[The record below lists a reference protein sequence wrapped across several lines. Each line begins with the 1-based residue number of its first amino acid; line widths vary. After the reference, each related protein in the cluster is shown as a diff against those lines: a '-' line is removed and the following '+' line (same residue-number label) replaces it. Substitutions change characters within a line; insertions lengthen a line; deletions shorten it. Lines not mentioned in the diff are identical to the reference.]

1 MLKPSKILANTSPC
15 KNIHTP
21 HTHAHTHAHMHTH
34 MHTYRHRQ
42 THAQTQ
48 TDTDRQTD
56 RQTDR
61 HTHTHTHTHTDTHT
75 HTHKHKHIDFSQT
88 FTPCPKIILTI
99 YIWNFSFKTSNPLN
113 QLKLPIIPSKT
124 NYTTVNKK
132 KYIRE
137 TKTISLT

>member
-61 HTHTHTHTHTDTHT
+61 HTHTQTHT

>member
-56 RQTDR
+56 R
-61 HTHTHTHTHTDTHT
+61 HTHTHTHRHT
-75 HTHKHKHIDFSQT
+75 HTHKHKHFSQT

>member
-1 MLKPSKILANTSPC
+1 MQK
-15 KNIHTP
+15 HT
-21 HTHAHTHAHMHTH
+21 HTTHTCSHTCTHAHTHAHI
-34 MHTYRHRQ
+34 
-42 THAQTQ
+42 QTQ
-48 TDTDRQTD
+48 TDTRTDTDRH

-61 HTHTHTHTHTDTHT
+61 HTHTHTHRHTHT

-113 QLKLPIIPSKT
+113 QLKLPISPSKT

>member
-1 MLKPSKILANTSPC
+1 MQK
-15 KNIHTP
+15 HT
-21 HTHAHTHAHMHTH
+21 HTTHTCSHTCTHAHTHAHI
-34 MHTYRHRQ
+34 
-42 THAQTQ
+42 QTQ
-48 TDTDRQTD
+48 TDTRTDTDRQTD
-56 RQTDR
+56 RQTD
-61 HTHTHTHTHTDTHT
+61 THTHTHRHT

>member
-48 TDTDRQTD
+48 TDRQTD
-56 RQTDR
+56 RQTD
-61 HTHTHTHTHTDTHT
+61 THTHTHRHT

>member
-1 MLKPSKILANTSPC
+1 MQK
-15 KNIHTP
+15 HT
-21 HTHAHTHAHMHTH
+21 HTTHTCSHTCTHAHTHAHI
-34 MHTYRHRQ
+34 
-42 THAQTQ
+42 QTQ
-48 TDTDRQTD
+48 TDTRTDTDRHRQTD
-56 RQTDR
+56 RQTD
-61 HTHTHTHTHTDTHT
+61 THTHTHTHTQTHT
-75 HTHKHKHIDFSQT
+75 HTHKHKHFSQT

>member
-1 MLKPSKILANTSPC
+1 MQK
-15 KNIHTP
+15 HT
-21 HTHAHTHAHMHTH
+21 HTTHTCSHTCTHAHTHAHI
-34 MHTYRHRQ
+34 
-42 THAQTQ
+42 QTQ
-48 TDTDRQTD
+48 TDTRTDTDRHRQTD
-56 RQTDR
+56 RQ
-61 HTHTHTHTHTDTHT
+61 THTHTHTHRHT

>member
-56 RQTDR
+56 RQT
-61 HTHTHTHTHTDTHT
+61 HTHTHTQTHT